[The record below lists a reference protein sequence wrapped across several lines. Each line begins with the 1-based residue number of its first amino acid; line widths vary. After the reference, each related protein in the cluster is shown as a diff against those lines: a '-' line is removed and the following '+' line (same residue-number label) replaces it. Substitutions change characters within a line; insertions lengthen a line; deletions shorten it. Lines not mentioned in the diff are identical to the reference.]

1 MKVVFDSN
9 IFVSSLVIPGSQAE
23 KAILKIIEANHSLI
37 VSKELINEVL
47 AVLARKFSK
56 DREAVSRAA
65 VYLSD
70 LAIMVRTTRRISVL
84 KDEPDNRILECAV
97 AGGADLIVTGDKT
110 MLRLKQF
117 EGTKIIS
124 LKEYLVY

>member
-1 MKVVFDSN
+1 VKVVFDSN

-23 KAILKIIEANHSLI
+23 KAILKIIEANHSLLI
-37 VSKELINEVL
+37 SKEIINEVL
-47 AVLARKFSK
+47 TVLARKFSR
-56 DREAVSRAA
+56 DREAISRTA

-70 LAIMVRTTRRISVL
+70 LAIMVRTTRRIRVL

-97 AGGADLIVTGDKT
+97 AGGADLIVTGDKA

-117 EGTKIIS
+117 EGIKILS
-124 LKEYLVY
+124 LKEFLAY

>member
-23 KAILKIIEANHSLI
+23 KAVLKIIEANHTLI
-37 VSKELINEVL
+37 ISKEIINEVL
-47 AVLARKFSK
+47 EVLARKFSR
-56 DREAVSRAA
+56 DREALSRTA
-65 VYLSD
+65 VYLSN
-70 LAIMVRTTRRISVL
+70 LAIKVRTTKRIRVL

-97 AGGADLIVTGDKT
+97 AGGANLIVTGDKE

-117 EGTKIIS
+117 EGIKIIS
-124 LKEYLVY
+124 LRGYLAY